1 MKTLLNN
8 RRSTFLLLVLVLT
21 LASVVLNACSP
32 AVVAPPPVQAAPPVD
47 DSRLMNPLPDL
58 WTVRDGEVPAQFIDV
73 VRADLAQRL
82 QIDQKDI
89 QVIRSEA
96 VTYDDGSLGCPKPE
110 EMYIMMQVE
119 GYRVVLYTNE
129 IEFDYRLSDTGHFV
143 MCDLPQ
149 P

>member
-8 RRSTFLLLVLVLT
+8 RRSTFVLTFLVLT
-21 LASVVLNACSP
+21 LAALVLNACSP
-32 AVVAPPPVQAAPPVD
+32 AAVAPPPVQAPPAD
-47 DSRLMNPLPDL
+47 DSRLMNPVPDL
-58 WTVRDGEVPAQFIDV
+58 WTVREGEVPADFIDAV
-73 VRADLAQRL
+73 KADLALRL

-89 QVIRSEA
+89 QVIREEA

-143 MCDLPQ
+143 LCDLPQ

>member
-8 RRSTFLLLVLVLT
+8 RRSTFVLIVLVLT
-21 LASVVLNACSP
+21 LAALVLNACSP
-32 AVVAPPPVQAAPPVD
+32 AAVAPPPVQAPPAD
-47 DSRLMNPLPDL
+47 DSRLMNPVPDL
-58 WTVRDGEVPAQFIDV
+58 WTVREGEVPADFIDAV
-73 VRADLAQRL
+73 KADLALRL

-89 QVIRSEA
+89 QVIREEA

-143 MCDLPQ
+143 LCDLPQ